1 MDKIR
6 VMYEH
11 QDKTWMADSPDFEAL
26 SDSVLIAGAPTYEAA
41 RARIED
47 LMPWALERDDIVL
60 EHFVRESSLPKLVAE
75 RQAAE
80 AAQQPVATV
89 KR

>member
-1 MDKIR
+1 MDIIR

-11 QDKTWMADSPDFEAL
+11 QDKTWMVDSPDFEAL
-26 SDSVLIAGAPTYEAA
+26 SDSVLLAGAGTYEAA

-47 LMPWALERDDIVL
+47 LVPWALERDDVVL
-60 EHFVRESSLPKLVAE
+60 EHFVHESSLPKLLAE

-80 AAQQPVATV
+80 AAARPVAA